1 MRNAISNKKNME
13 FKNVS
18 TKKTGVSFCN
28 TISEIKLL

>member
-18 TKKTGVSFCN
+18 TKKTVSFCN